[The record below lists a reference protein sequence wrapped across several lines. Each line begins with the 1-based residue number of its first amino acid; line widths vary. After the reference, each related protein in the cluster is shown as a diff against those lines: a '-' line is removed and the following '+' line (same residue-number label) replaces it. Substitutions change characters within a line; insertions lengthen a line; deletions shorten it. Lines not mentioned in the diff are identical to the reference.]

1 MNPTTAAPSVPAMS
15 TIIVGVEDSPRS
27 EDAIALAGALSRAAR
42 ASIVAINVFPYDDR
56 PEAHFN
62 LAVRPL
68 LLQTGQETLDRLCE
82 ALNDD
87 PHLHRMAVA
96 DLSPACA
103 LERIARAED
112 AALIVVGPSH
122 LGHLGHL
129 HPGSTAD
136 RLLGGAPC
144 PVALAPKGYRV
155 RPPVIDRV
163 AVGYDGYPEAEQA
176 LAAGAQLARATGASL
191 RVVRAYTHDPI
202 VLGVPGFARV
212 LPAAVDAERQQL
224 ERAVASLPPEVKAEA
239 VFVDGDPIRELT
251 RASEECDVLVVGSRG
266 HGPIGAVLTGS
277 VSSRLARTA
286 ACPLV
291 VVPRGSERPLAGLCD
306 EVCGELRTR
315 AAA

>member
-1 MNPTTAAPSVPAMS
+1 MS

-27 EDAIALAGALSRAAR
+27 EDAIALAGALARAAR
-42 ASIVAINVFPYDDR
+42 ASIVAVNVFPYDDR

-62 LAVRPL
+62 LAVRPML
-68 LLQTGQETLDRLCE
+68 EEMAEKTLDRLCE

-87 PHLHRMAVA
+87 PHVRRLAVA
-96 DLSPACA
+96 DLSPARA
-103 LERIARAED
+103 LERIAHAED

-122 LGHLGHL
+122 LGHLGRL

-144 PVALAPKGYRV
+144 PVALAPQGHRV
-155 RPPVIDRV
+155 RPPAIERI
-163 AVGYDGYPEAEQA
+163 AVGYDGGPEAEEA
-176 LAAGAQLARATGASL
+176 LAAGTQLARATGASL
-191 RVVRAYTHDPI
+191 RVVRAYSHDPI

-212 LPAAVDAERQQL
+212 EPAAVDAEREQL
-224 ERAVASLPPEVKAEA
+224 ERAVAALPPEVRAEP
-239 VFVDGDPIRELT
+239 VFVDGDPVRELT
-251 RASEECDVLVVGSRG
+251 RASEESDMLVVGSRG

-286 ACPLV
+286 ACPLL
-291 VVPRGSERPLAGLCD
+291 VVPRGSDSALAGLCD

>member
-1 MNPTTAAPSVPAMS
+1 MS
-15 TIIVGVEDSPRS
+15 TIIVGVEDSTRS
-27 EDAIALAGALSRAAR
+27 EDAVALAGALSRPAH
-42 ASIVAINVFPYDDR
+42 ASIVAVSVFPYDDR

-62 LAVRPL
+62 LAMRPL
-68 LLQTGQETLDRLCE
+68 LEHMAEQTLDRLCE

-87 PHLHRMAVA
+87 PHVRRVAVA
-96 DLSPACA
+96 DLSPARA
-103 LERIARAED
+103 LERVALEQD

-122 LGHLGHL
+122 LGHLGRL

-155 RPPVIDRV
+155 RPPGIERV
-163 AVGYDGYPEAEQA
+163 AVGYDGAPEAEQA
-176 LAAGAQLARATGASL
+176 LAAAAQLARATGASL
-191 RVVRAYTHDPI
+191 RVVRAYTRDPI

-212 LPAAVDAERQQL
+212 VPAAVDAEREQL
-224 ERAVASLPPEVKAEA
+224 ERAVAALPADVQAEPS
-239 VFVDGDPIRELT
+239 FVDGDPVRELT
-251 RASEECDVLVVGSRG
+251 RASEESDVLVVGSRG

-286 ACPLV
+286 GCPLV
-291 VVPRGSERPLAGLCD
+291 IVPRGSERPLAGLCD
-306 EVCGELRTR
+306 EVCGELRTG